1 LWLFFRR
8 FLNKINETEWNKYP
22 ILDLS
27 ITPKEG
33 YEEIIL
39 LNHENIDVFC
49 DFTNANIFSCKYD
62 KECNDYII
70 LSWSNGY
77 NSKKASKIYN
87 TTLYINYY
95 KFDYVALF
103 DILDSE
109 NERFLW
115 KDEYEQ
121 YGNLDIILNIYY
133 LFYKKIKI

>member
-22 ILDLS
+22 NLDLS

-33 YEEIIL
+33 YEEITL

-49 DFTNANIFSCKYD
+49 DFTNAKIFNCKYD

-70 LSWSNGY
+70 LSWSNEY

-87 TTLYINYY
+87 TTLYINCY

-115 KDEYEQ
+115 KDEY
-121 YGNLDIILNIYY
+121 
-133 LFYKKIKI
+133 